1 MAVDYYSGN
10 FWLTLEQMQVNAKFF
25 AVKMLELGWSLN
37 AICGVLGNAQVESR
51 INPGIW
57 QDLTPNNEWGYGLL
71 QWDPAGEKI
80 LKWSAEEGLDPSRM
94 ETQIRY
100 INEDNLLPTEYRQYY
115 VDKSMKYPE
124 TFLEFKVSTK
134 DVGYLAEA
142 FEANYERANA
152 PDIETRR
159 LNAIYWFNYLQ
170 GISPTQTKRRKLPL
184 YMMLRRKR
192 IWR

>member
-10 FWLTLEQMQVNAKFF
+10 FRLNLEQMQVNARFF
-25 AVKMLELGWSLN
+25 ATKMLELGWSLN
-37 AICGVLGNAQVESR
+37 AICGVLGNAQVESY

-57 QDLTPNNEWGYGLL
+57 QGLSENPALGYGLL
-71 QWDPAGEKI
+71 QWTPAEDKI
-80 LKWSAEEGLDPSRM
+80 LKWATEEGIDPSRM
-94 ETQIRY
+94 ETQIRF
-100 INEDNLLPTEYRQYY
+100 INEDNLLPAEYRQYY
-115 VDKSMKYPE
+115 PDRPNYPE
-124 TFLEFKVSTK
+124 TFLEFKVSTR

-170 GISPTQTKRRKLPL
+170 GISPSPTKRRKLPL
-184 YMMLRRKR
+184 YMMLRRRR